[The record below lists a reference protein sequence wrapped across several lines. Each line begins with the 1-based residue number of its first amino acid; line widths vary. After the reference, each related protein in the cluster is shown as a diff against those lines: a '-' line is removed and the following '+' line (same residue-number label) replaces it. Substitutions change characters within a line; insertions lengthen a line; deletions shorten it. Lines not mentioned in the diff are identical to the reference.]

1 MLLYVSFHHALV
13 NARAL
18 NTHNMKIFKYL
29 FAAAIACAAFASCDD
44 NFTNIEEAGYLA
56 QPKTI
61 DASSVTSEALP
72 GAIKL
77 RWTVPA
83 DSSFSYMKI
92 SYVDPANQQKVT
104 NVVSIYTDSLLIT
117 NTLKRYGD
125 YTFTFQAFND
135 KGDAGQPVEVKAQS
149 GAVPPTISYEK
160 EDEVKLSADQ
170 LSTDDQEPSEGP
182 IKNLVDGNSNT
193 FFHTRWSYPQK
204 PMPQYVQIDFKE
216 AHQVFMLYYQ
226 NRNGSQRP
234 PAAFE
239 IQVSNDGQS
248 WEKVFEVSS
257 GLPTAKSSE
266 YTTPGIDAGKSFT
279 HLRFVVT
286 REASNSSFFC
296 LAEMKFY
303 NAKKIVYDPEN
314 D

>member
-92 SYVDPANQQKVT
+92 SYVNPANQEKVT

-193 FFHTRWSYPQK
+193 FFHTRWSSPQK

-239 IQVSNDGQS
+239 IQVRDCQQRSLRSTLRLALTLARRLLICGSLSLVRLQTAA
-248 WEKVFEVSS
+248 SS
-257 GLPTAKSSE
+257 AW
-266 YTTPGIDAGKSFT
+266 
-279 HLRFVVT
+279 LR
-286 REASNSSFFC
+286 
-296 LAEMKFY
+296 
-303 NAKKIVYDPEN
+303 
-314 D
+314 

>member
-92 SYVDPANQQKVT
+92 SYVNPANQEKVT

-182 IKNLVDGNSNT
+182 RSSILVGVSLRNRCHSMCRSTSRRLIKYSCFTIRTV
-193 FFHTRWSYPQK
+193 
-204 PMPQYVQIDFKE
+204 M
-216 AHQVFMLYYQ
+216 A
-226 NRNGSQRP
+226 RNARQQLS
-234 PAAFE
+234 
-239 IQVSNDGQS
+239 
-248 WEKVFEVSS
+248 
-257 GLPTAKSSE
+257 KS
-266 YTTPGIDAGKSFT
+266 
-279 HLRFVVT
+279 R
-286 REASNSSFFC
+286 
-296 LAEMKFY
+296 
-303 NAKKIVYDPEN
+303 
-314 D
+314 

>member
-1 MLLYVSFHHALV
+1 
-13 NARAL
+13 
-18 NTHNMKIFKYL
+18 
-29 FAAAIACAAFASCDD
+29 
-44 NFTNIEEAGYLA
+44 
-56 QPKTI
+56 
-61 DASSVTSEALP
+61 
-72 GAIKL
+72 
-77 RWTVPA
+77 
-83 DSSFSYMKI
+83 MKI
-92 SYVDPANQQKVT
+92 SYVNPANQEKVT

-193 FFHTRWSYPQK
+193 FFHTRWSSPQK

-266 YTTPGIDAGKSFT
+266 YTTPGIDAGKTFT